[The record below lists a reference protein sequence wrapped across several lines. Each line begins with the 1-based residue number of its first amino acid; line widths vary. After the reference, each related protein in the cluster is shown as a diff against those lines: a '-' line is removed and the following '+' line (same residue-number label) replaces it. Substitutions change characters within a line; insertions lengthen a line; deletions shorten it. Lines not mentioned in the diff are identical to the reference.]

1 MIGKSRVQRAT
12 SRAGLSLLEVL
23 FSIGVALIGLL
34 GVAAL
39 LPLAVYYM
47 GRGSVADN
55 AAIFGRSAVSAF
67 KSRQMHRNTMWA
79 VWNPGANAFVMFFAS
94 PAVIIDPLLFPS
106 PLVGGGPSFCI
117 DPLYLSRSVRDGN
130 PPPSLFPAVPVSST
144 VEPRMA
150 RVTLRSAPG
159 APPLLSPNTPN
170 PLFTM
175 PSIVAEELFMLTDQH
190 VYLLPRDRTLP
201 PVPGFSVDPNTNQ
214 PEKRQYDPNLSW
226 FATLTPIVSPAGGFF
241 DDSDLYLLSIVVVE
255 SRDLRTDINENLTDR
270 PIERV
275 VDVHFHGNASTGDWA
290 GGSVVLVNRPGRPES
305 DLEVR
310 PGDWLMLG
318 GRLNNTGSPGPAV
331 FRWYRVLS
339 ADRDS
344 TELTGPV
351 AANLFPTPSLAN
363 PRMYREVVLHGTDW
377 NPNAV
382 LQTQATI
389 LSGVTAVLEKIVR
402 IETSSLWTR

>member
-79 VWNPGANAFVMFFAS
+79 VWNPGANAFVTFLAS
-94 PAVIIDPLLFPS
+94 PAAIDPLLFPS
-106 PLVGGGPSFCI
+106 PLVGVGPSFCI
-117 DPLYLSRSVRDGN
+117 DPLYVSRSVRDGN

-175 PSIVAEELFMLTDQH
+175 PSIAAEELFMLTDQH

-226 FATLTPIVSPAGGFF
+226 FATLTPIVSPAGGFN
-241 DDSDLYLLSIVVVE
+241 DSDLYLLSIVVVE

-275 VDVHFHGNASTGDWA
+275 VDVLFPTGDWA
-290 GGSVVLVNRPGRPES
+290 GGSVVLVTRPNRPES
-305 DLEVR
+305 DVEVR

-318 GRLNNTGSPGPAV
+318 GRLNNAGSPGPAV

-344 TELTGPV
+344 TGP
-351 AANLFPTPSLAN
+351 S
-363 PRMYREVVLHGTDW
+363 REVVLHGTDW

>member
-1 MIGKSRVQRAT
+1 VARKTWEDVDGMIGKSRVQRAT

-79 VWNPGANAFVMFFAS
+79 VWNPGANAFVTFLAS
-94 PAVIIDPLLFPS
+94 PAAIDPLLFPS
-106 PLVGGGPSFCI
+106 PLVGVGPSFCI

-159 APPLLSPNTPN
+159 GPPLPA
-170 PLFTM
+170 
-175 PSIVAEELFMLTDQH
+175 IVAEEWFMLTDQH
-190 VYLLPRDRTLP
+190 VYKRQPDRTSLP
-201 PVPGFSVDPNTNQ
+201 EPFISSG
-214 PEKRQYDPNLSW
+214 KRQYDPNLSW
-226 FATLTPIVSPAGGFF
+226 FATLTPIVSPAGGFN
-241 DDSDLYLLSIVVVE
+241 DSDLYLLSIVVVE

-275 VDVHFHGNASTGDWA
+275 VDVLFPTGDWA
-290 GGSVVLVNRPGRPES
+290 GGSVVLVTRPNRPES
-305 DLEVR
+305 DVEVR

-318 GRLNNTGSPGPAV
+318 GRLNNAGSPGPAV

-344 TELTGPV
+344 TGP
-351 AANLFPTPSLAN
+351 S
-363 PRMYREVVLHGTDW
+363 REVVLHGTDW